1 MVQIKKVIN
10 HNTITAEDDHGNELI
25 LMGKG
30 LGFQRRTGD
39 EIDEKKIEKRFF
51 LENKGLYDKFKKLLT
66 EISPETMRLSDDII
80 SYARRYLK
88 RSLSENIYLS
98 LPDHISMAIERYHKG
113 HLVSNGL
120 IWEIKRMYPEEFKI
134 GTYGL
139 ELLKKEFDIELP
151 EDEAGFIA
159 MHFVNAQLNEEMHN
173 VVNITK
179 LLKEIL
185 RIVEYH
191 FNIALDENS
200 MNYFRFVTHLKFF
213 AQRIFNHTA
222 LGDMDKALY
231 EIVKKNYPSS
241 YECVNKINLMLEDK
255 YNHSMSTDEKLYL
268 MMHTQ
273 RIISRD
279 N

>member
-30 LGFQRRTGD
+30 LGFQKRTGD
-39 EIDEKKIEKRFF
+39 EIDERKIEKRFF
-51 LENKGLYDKFKKLLT
+51 LENKGLYDKFKKLLN
-66 EISPETMRLSDDII
+66 EISPETMKLCDDVI
-80 SYARRYLK
+80 SYARRHLK

-134 GTYGL
+134 GIYGL

-191 FNIALDENS
+191 FNITLDENS

-222 LGDMDKALY
+222 LGDNDKVLY
-231 EIVKKNYPSS
+231 EVVKKNYPDS
-241 YECVNKINLMLEDK
+241 YECVKKINLMLEDK
-255 YNHSMSTDEKLYL
+255 YNHFMSVDEKLYL